1 MKYTTH
7 KWSYYAIA
15 RSVSCL
21 YRNKISSSFLSFFF
35 LFSVDLIAQTPG
47 SKIEVFSIP
56 TIKNAQSKILV
67 ANDDCSAAQVV
78 TPNGTCYSGTTA
90 GANDSWQGTV
100 GCQSG
105 NNHPDVWY
113 SFVATGSSLAVNVTA
128 GTLTGNIEFV
138 LVSPTSGCSVF
149 QNVGSLCGASPL
161 TGTINGLQTGTTYY
175 YTI

>member
-15 RSVSCL
+15 RSVSCMKRTL
-21 YRNKISSSFLSFFF
+21 VPLFFFLFLF

-47 SKIEVFSIP
+47 SKVEVFSVP

-78 TPNGTCYSGTTA
+78 TPDGTCYSGTTV

-105 NNHPDVWY
+105 NNHPDV
-113 SFVATGSSLAVNVTA
+113 
-128 GTLTGNIEFV
+128 
-138 LVSPTSGCSVF
+138 
-149 QNVGSLCGASPL
+149 
-161 TGTINGLQTGTTYY
+161 
-175 YTI
+175 

>member
-7 KWSYYAIA
+7 KKSFYAIA

-21 YRNKISSSFLSFFF
+21 YRNKISLFFLSLFF
-35 LFSVDLIAQTPG
+35 LFSVDVTAQAPP
-47 SKIEVFSIP
+47 SKVEVFSIP

-67 ANDDCSAAQVV
+67 PANDDCANAQVV
-78 TPNGTCYSGTTA
+78 TPNGTCYSGTTV
-90 GANDSWQGTV
+90 GANDNWQGTV

-138 LVSPTSGCSVF
+138 
-149 QNVGSLCGASPL
+149 
-161 TGTINGLQTGTTYY
+161 
-175 YTI
+175 